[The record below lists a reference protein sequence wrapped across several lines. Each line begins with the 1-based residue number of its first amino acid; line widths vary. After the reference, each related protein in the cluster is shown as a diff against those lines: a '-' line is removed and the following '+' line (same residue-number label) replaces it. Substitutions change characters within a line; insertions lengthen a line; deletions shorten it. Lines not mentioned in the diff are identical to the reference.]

1 MADKGKEFYNS
12 HVKPLFERIYS
23 TQNDGKA
30 VVIER
35 FNKTLKNMMF
45 KQFTIL
51 RHQKWLKLLPEIINK
66 YNNKIHSTIKETPSN
81 ASKNPELIEDIN
93 RYNNN
98 YNEYYLQKKKPKFK
112 IGQRVRIFKWKNKFE
127 KGYVGYYTDEIFI
140 ISEMIYTT
148 PIT

>member
-1 MADKGKEFYNS
+1 
-12 HVKPLFERIYS
+12 
-23 TQNDGKA
+23 
-30 VVIER
+30 
-35 FNKTLKNMMF
+35 MMF
-45 KQFTIL
+45 KQFTIQ

-66 YNNKIHSTIKETPSN
+66 YNNKIHSTIQETPSN

-140 ISEMIYTT
+140 ISEIIYTT
-148 PIT
+148 PITYKIKDLDDEEIVGTFYQNEISPTDF